1 MIRWSDLTDIA
12 LQGVDDDYPDMAN
25 AGIEKAFFFTEN
37 RWCTEAEL
45 NEIQDRYAENIQE
58 MARGSFND

>member
-1 MIRWSDLTDIA
+1 MIRWSDLTDIT

-25 AGIEKAFFFTEN
+25 AGIEKAFFFVEN

-45 NEIQDRYAENIQE
+45 DEVQTRYAEQIQE
-58 MARGSFND
+58 MAREAKNG